1 MSVGLGSPVADGHRR
16 TIDRLVPRW
25 RSAGVRAAPAAQAGS
40 DSTERVTLTATL
52 DELGN
57 READV
62 SRDATQQDGR
72 QIPTTVDRNG
82 RAAPVGVAEL
92 LVGTALAHLFEAE
105 CDEDGD
111 NLARLEDGNGR
122 HAIRLRR

>member
-1 MSVGLGSPVADGHRR
+1 MATAARSTVWCPDGARPESGL
-16 TIDRLVPRW
+16 RLRPE
-25 RSAGVRAAPAAQAGS
+25 QGS
-40 DSTERVTLTATL
+40 DSTGRVTLTATL

-92 LVGTALAHLFEAE
+92 LVETALAHLFEAE

-111 NLARLEDGNGR
+111 DLARLEDGNGR